1 MRSGRRVFFDTNLL
15 LDVIENRAGL
25 VEASQD
31 VLDRCDELQAET
43 YIAWHTLA
51 TAYYL
56 LKRGRAPSSPIPK
69 LFHPR
74 FHLPQQSFRLGLG
87 QVGEAEDFF
96 PRPQD

>member
-1 MRSGRRVFFDTNLL
+1 MRVFFDTNLL

-43 YIAWHTLA
+43 FIAWHTLA

-56 LKRGRAPSSPIPK
+56 LKRGGTRA
-69 LFHPR
+69 
-74 FHLPQQSFRLGLG
+74 
-87 QVGEAEDFF
+87 EALA
-96 PRPQD
+96 